1 MNIHVSK
8 PGFIKNSLRISGA
21 IVLVLGASLIIPKIA
36 DAAGTLNHMV
46 HNNSTSE
53 PRNNADEYEAN
64 LQDSLNEYEPPDFGR
79 PLSAYGSGTRWYKLF
94 LAPWWVLY
102 FGAKAKSLRHGS
114 FVFARYMKSPIYY
127 VFLRMFGRPREVL
140 KIEYLYPHT
149 LHQLG

>member
-79 PLSAYGSGTRWYKLF
+79 PLSAYGSGTR
-94 LAPWWVLY
+94 
-102 FGAKAKSLRHGS
+102 
-114 FVFARYMKSPIYY
+114 
-127 VFLRMFGRPREVL
+127 
-140 KIEYLYPHT
+140 
-149 LHQLG
+149 